1 MEYISC
7 LFNFPMLNRLT
18 QEASPAIRGRSNKNP
33 LCYVNLNGL
42 LQDNMHVPGRN
53 FQRTES

>member
-33 LCYVNLNGL
+33 LCYE
-42 LQDNMHVPGRN
+42 R
-53 FQRTES
+53 